1 MKFDDYLQLVMERR
15 SNLVLDTEKLVPRET
30 IMTLCELATWAPNH
44 KRTWPWLFAVFEGDA
59 RKRLGEVVSDA
70 LKINGS
76 DEGRAEKAK
85 TKYLRAP
92 VVVAVASQSADGPLV
107 TLENRYATAAAIQNM
122 LLGATAM
129 GLGSFWSSCPL
140 EAQGAVCALSEFAAE
155 SDILGL
161 IYFGWPQRH
170 LAAPVRPAP
179 HINFV

>member
-15 SNLVLDTEKLVPRET
+15 SNLVLDTIRPVPREA
-30 IMTLCELATWAPNH
+30 IVTLCELATWAPNH
-44 KRTWPWLFAVFEGDA
+44 KRTWPWQFAVFEGDA
-59 RKRLGEVVSDA
+59 RRRLGEVVSDS
-70 LKINGS
+70 LRIDGS
-76 DEGRAEKAK
+76 DEGRVEKAK

-92 VVVAVASQSADGPLV
+92 IIVAVASQSADEPLV
-107 TLENRYATAAAIQNM
+107 RRENRDATAAAIQNM

-129 GLGSFWSSCPL
+129 GLGSFWSSCPQ

-161 IYFGWPQRH
+161 VYFGWPQRQ
-170 LAAPVRPAP
+170 LAVPVRPAP